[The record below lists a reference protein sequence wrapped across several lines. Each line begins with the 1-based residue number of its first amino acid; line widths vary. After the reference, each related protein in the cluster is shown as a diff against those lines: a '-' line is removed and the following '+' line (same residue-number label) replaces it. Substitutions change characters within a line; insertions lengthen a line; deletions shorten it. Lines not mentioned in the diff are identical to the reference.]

1 LQVNLQPSLEGSA
14 DMSDQWIL
22 SVLINLL
29 VLCLVWGTVLAG
41 LILIVREKVED
52 DDLAHYR

>member
-1 LQVNLQPSLEGSA
+1 
-14 DMSDQWIL
+14 MSSQCVACD
-22 SVLINLL
+22 LINLL

-41 LILIVREKVED
+41 MILIVRDKVED

>member
-1 LQVNLQPSLEGSA
+1 MSNEG
-14 DMSDQWIL
+14 I
-22 SVLINLL
+22 VCILINML

-41 LILIVREKVED
+41 LILVVRDKVED